1 MLRFI
6 FTVFDFKTRGVQHN
20 RINWTAKKMRS
31 IRCGALNLQRHFN
44 PPTPPSSSPYNKLNG
59 KVQICFVCMSL
70 RVAHLAAARLL
81 INCLA
86 PKRNTS
92 LVCTT
97 SSCTRLSL
105 HPCLDLT
112 GHGQKCLLNISGGL
126 GRSLKELDSK
136 TIRKLLTLLRRDDT
150 FGGQIGFVTD
160 KEFVDILAC
169 ISVNFVE
176 PLLYIVEGFVIGNI
190 VDDNDSMCA
199 TVVWR
204 CDCAEAFLA
213 RGIPDLK
220 FDCFSI
226 ELNGANFLHGECK
239 MDGERS

>member
-1 MLRFI
+1 
-6 FTVFDFKTRGVQHN
+6 
-20 RINWTAKKMRS
+20 MRS

-59 KVQICFVCMSL
+59 KVQLCFVCMSL

-81 INCLA
+81 INC
-86 PKRNTS
+86 
-92 LVCTT
+92 
-97 SSCTRLSL
+97 
-105 HPCLDLT
+105 
-112 GHGQKCLLNISGGL
+112 QKCLLNISGGL

-150 FGGQIGFVTD
+150 FGGQIGFVTY

-199 TVVWR
+199 TVV
-204 CDCAEAFLA
+204 
-213 RGIPDLK
+213 
-220 FDCFSI
+220 
-226 ELNGANFLHGECK
+226 
-239 MDGERS
+239 